1 MGSFATTITLR
12 LASFCVFPKEVATA
26 KHYNNLFNRKFIIVR
41 KQTPLH

>member
-12 LASFCVFPKEVATA
+12 LASFRVFLREVATA